1 MDELTVQLAQLM
13 AQRNVLSFNFC
24 CYKDNMVNNTQKLL
38 TIARLIQY
46 ENNNQCILSAQNVEQ
61 IITHINAE
69 HYYSDDELALV
80 IALKLMLEPSLQ
92 KQLLPRYLNS
102 AQPQLQ
108 SLVLAVAKLLSD
120 KLIITLDFT
129 QATQY
134 ILTAKPNECLHQQ
147 AFIQQV
153 LFHLYSRKTLNDY
166 LNEMIPKYKNRNDR
180 HNNNNLSV
188 INWLTI
194 DVLSNCLSTELR
206 AELGTELRANN
217 QFDVQAITQQFIQND
232 YMHSTLFDV
241 YICSLNEHE
250 ITQLV
255 NQLSADEAFIPY
267 ITHAMGISGYV
278 KFIPFLAQYL
288 QLEDFV
294 LSAYQALRILLGNK
308 LDALIPLAVQFNS
321 DIDER
326 KIDLRY
332 YGAKILYAWQ
342 QGMSFLGVTFDH
354 DHDYDNNDKRILNG
368 TVLTA
373 QSVEEILLSGSQWH
387 RRVAMLYKLQWCG
400 KPFIQHPNAL
410 DIG

>member
-38 TIARLIQY
+38 TIARLIQQ

-61 IITHINAE
+61 ITKHINGD
-69 HYYSDDELALV
+69 HHYSDDELALV
-80 IALKLMLEPSLQ
+80 IALKLMLAPSLQ
-92 KQLLPRYLNS
+92 HQLLPRYLNS

-108 SLVLAVAKLLSD
+108 SLALAIAKLLGND
-120 KLIITLDFT
+120 LIITLDFT
-129 QATQY
+129 QATKCFF
-134 ILTAKPNECLHQQ
+134 TEKSNKRFPQQ

-153 LFHLYSRKTLNDY
+153 LFHLYYHKTLNDY
-166 LNEMIPKYKNRNDR
+166 LNEMMSEYKNKKDSL
-180 HNNNNLSV
+180 HFENNLSSLS
-188 INWLTI
+188 WLTVN
-194 DVLSNCLSTELR
+194 VLSGCQNTGTVLST
-206 AELGTELRANN
+206 GSVTNN
-217 QFDVQAITQQFIQND
+217 RFDVQAIAAQFIQHD

-241 YICSLNEHE
+241 YISSLNEHQ

-255 NQLSADEAFIPY
+255 NQLSVDKSFIPY
-267 ITHAMGISGYV
+267 IIHVMGISGYA

-288 QLEDFV
+288 QTEGFV
-294 LSAYQALRILLGNK
+294 LAAYQALRLLLGNK

-321 DIDER
+321 DIDKR
-326 KIDLRY
+326 QKDLRY

-342 QGMSFLGVTFDH
+342 QGLSYLGVIFEH
-354 DHDYDNNDKRILNG
+354 DDKRILNG

-373 QSVEEILLSGSQWH
+373 QSVEKILLSGSQWH
-387 RRVAMLYKLQWCG
+387 QRVAMLYKLQWCG